1 MRRHGCGSTAQTAV
15 RILFIVD
22 RVGDPV
28 PEHDQVEGTRRV
40 LRSETKLQKLDFWV
54 RYPDYLADEL
64 LTEVEAER
72 LDRER
77 GLADATLLLETQEPA
92 LHLYPMARYL
102 RGAYERKD
110 NALALLKSCGHLA
123 IRRQET
129 SPLNCQAR
137 RDFYLLEKGERAV
150 STLRTDFPILTW
162 YDEQAARAAT
172 FAAHLSGAQCKDRQ
186 YSNAVY
192 GGTPSGAVI
201 PSIRQ
206 HVLERLNRMRT
217 AVPS

>member
-1 MRRHGCGSTAQTAV
+1 MRRHGGGSTAQTAV

-28 PEHDQVEGTRRV
+28 PERDEVEGALRV

-64 LTEVEAER
+64 LTEVEAGR

-77 GLADATLLLETQEPA
+77 GLADAALLLETQEPA

-123 IRRQET
+123 IRRRET
-129 SPLNCQAR
+129 SPLNRQAR

-150 STLRTDFPILTW
+150 SDLRTELPILTW
-162 YDEQAARAAT
+162 YDEQALRAAT

-186 YSNAVY
+186 YSNTVY
-192 GGTPSGAVI
+192 KGTRSGAAI

-206 HVLERLNRMRT
+206 QVLARLDRMRT